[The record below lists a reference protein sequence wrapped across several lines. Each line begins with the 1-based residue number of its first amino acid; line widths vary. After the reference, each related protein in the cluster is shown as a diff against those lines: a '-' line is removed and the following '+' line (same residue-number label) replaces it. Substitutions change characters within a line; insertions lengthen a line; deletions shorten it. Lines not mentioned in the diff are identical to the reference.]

1 MKEDVSLALSI
12 IAIVLSMCS
21 VSKIDP
27 FHLTSDSIL
36 SASLAVIG
44 ICTAIIVA
52 YQIFNNATIEKRLRK
67 LIGEEYERKSE
78 EYKADHKRFMEND
91 MFFFKL
97 SLVLAMA
104 SSSNSSAS
112 SAVYPIAVNAL
123 MDCNENTQ
131 SQIETLCSILKTV
144 HEKIDIKKNSAY
156 SVYLNMEINAL
167 RRLTKFSDQAFDLL
181 KQISQS

>member
-12 IAIVLSMCS
+12 FAIALSMCS

-27 FHLTSDSIL
+27 FYLTSDSIL

-52 YQIFNNATIEKRLRK
+52 YQIFNNATVEKRLRK
-67 LIGEEYERKSE
+67 LIGEEYERKSK
-78 EYKADHKRFMEND
+78 EYKADHKRFVEND

-97 SLVLAMA
+97 SLVVAMA
-104 SSSNSSAS
+104 SSSNS

-144 HEKIDIKKNSAY
+144 HEKIDIKNDRTY